1 MSDHAVSSPEA
12 HWRAALAE
20 GRFLIQR
27 DRIDGKA
34 YFPPRLAG
42 PEGQPLEWVEASGRG
57 TVYSVS
63 VIHPKPPLQP
73 YNVVLVDLEEG
84 ARMMSRVDG
93 AGPDT
98 VAIGAPV
105 AAKIVQ
111 TESGPQVV
119 FHPA

>member
-1 MSDHAVSSPEA
+1 MTEHGVISPEA
-12 HWRAALAE
+12 RWRAALAD

-27 DRIDGKA
+27 DTIDGTS

-63 VIHPKPPLQP
+63 VIHPKPPQQP

-93 AGPDT
+93 SGPDKI
-98 VAIGAPV
+98 VIGTQVSAQ
-105 AAKIVQ
+105 IVQ

-119 FHPA
+119 FHRA